1 MADTSRAAMMAEGL
15 RQKQKLVEKTSS
27 SASVDEILGKIK
39 TANTAHQNNNMQVFG
54 LEEEVAQKQEEIRG
68 LYLKNKVLV
77 AKISEMHEVE
87 EANKTLELKNKE
99 LEEANKK
106 LKAEVISL
114 KDKNQKVL
122 QTAKDHQK
130 GWKDHISSLEASAV
144 EKDKENKILKGKMAK
159 LIKNLEVTIADFS
172 DLHVG
177 ASYSLSLAST
187 SESDDCESIVHDS
200 VETMIEKGDN
210 LKVET
215 ITESAPS
222 KGCNLLGFQAAA
234 E

>member
-1 MADTSRAAMMAEGL
+1 MAEGL

-177 ASYSLSLAST
+177 ASYSSSLAST
-187 SESDDCESIVHDS
+187 SESDVCESIELHDS

-210 LKVET
+210 LKVDPTTKT

-222 KGCNLLGFQAAA
+222 QGCNLLGFRAAA